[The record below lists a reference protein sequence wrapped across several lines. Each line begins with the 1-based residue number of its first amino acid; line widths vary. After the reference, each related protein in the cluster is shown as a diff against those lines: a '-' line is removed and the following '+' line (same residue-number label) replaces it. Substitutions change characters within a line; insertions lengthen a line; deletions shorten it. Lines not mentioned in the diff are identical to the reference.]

1 MRLFSGTSNQ
11 PLAKKVARRLGVGLG
26 KMEIVRFG
34 NSECRVRVEEDVRG
48 KTCLILQS
56 TSAPSDEHLMEMF
69 FMVDSLKRSA
79 ALRVVAVIPYFGY
92 ARQNQQHRLGECIS
106 AHVVSKFIETIGVD
120 ELIIVDLHEEQI
132 SGFFEIPVSH
142 LSGLPVLAKA
152 IKNYIVKQ
160 HVRGDYVIV
169 SPDQGGIERARRF
182 LEVFKEPSGTHFSG
196 SAAPRFRGG
205 FLSTKTSKVKE
216 DKSGLDLLALRNGS
230 SRTLSSYEEIVVV
243 EKKRD
248 LEKMHVSEAVQ
259 VVGDVRDKVA
269 IIVDDI
275 ITSGGTIVNAAE
287 ALVEAGAKKIFVAAT
302 HADFIE
308 ETVEKLQNSP
318 VEKMFVTDT
327 INLPKRQVFPK
338 LEIISVS
345 SLLAKTIE
353 KLERTIER

>member
-11 PLAKKVARRLGVGLG
+11 PLAKKVAQRLGVGLG

-34 NSECRVRVEEDVRG
+34 NSECRVRVKEDVRE
-48 KTCLILQS
+48 KTCVVIQS

-69 FMVDSLKRSA
+69 FMVDALKRSA
-79 ALRVVAVIPYFGY
+79 AKRLLAVIPYFGY
-92 ARQNQQHRLGECIS
+92 ARQNQQHRRGECIS

-120 ELIIVDLHEEQI
+120 ELITVDLHEEQI

-160 HVRGDYVIV
+160 HVSGQYVIV

-182 LEVFKEPSGTHFSG
+182 L
-196 SAAPRFRGG
+196 
-205 FLSTKTSKVKE
+205 KVKE

-230 SRTLSSYEEIVVV
+230 SRTLSSYEQIVVV

-275 ITSGGTIVNAAE
+275 ITSGGTIVNAAKAVKE
-287 ALVEAGAKKIFVAAT
+287 TGAKKVLVAAT

-308 ETVEKLQNSP
+308 GTVEKLQNSP

-327 INLPKRQVFPK
+327 IKISKEKMFAK
-338 LEIISVS
+338 LEVVSVAEV
-345 SLLAKTIE
+345 LAE
-353 KLERTIER
+353 KIKEIVKN